1 MRKNKKDLPVLPH
14 LTVTAVA
21 AEGKCL
27 ARHEDMVVFLD
38 GDTAAPGDVVDV
50 RLTRKKKNFAE
61 GVPVA
66 YHQYSDVRTEPFC
79 QHFGVCGG
87 CKWQHITYEA
97 QLGYKHQ
104 QVVDSLTRI
113 AKVALPPIRPIL
125 PSARTTY
132 YRNKL
137 EFTFSSNRWLTP
149 AEMAVRE
156 DLERSA
162 LGFHVPRRFDKI
174 VDVEHCYLQPD
185 PSNAIRLATRDYAR
199 SHKLPFYDPVTWE
212 GFVRNLVVRTTLTG
226 EVMVIVQV
234 AYEKW
239 EWLEG
244 LLVHLRDG
252 FPGITSLQYVVNN
265 KGNDTF
271 QDLEVRPFH
280 GLPYITEK
288 MEDLAFRVGPKSFYQ
303 PNAAQAFEL
312 YKIARS
318 FAGLEGHETVYDL
331 YTGTGTIANFVAR
344 QAQKVIGLEYVPM
357 AIADAKVNA
366 QINGIANTE
375 FFAGD
380 IKDLLTDDFLDAH
393 GRPDVVITDPPR
405 AGMDEAV
412 TRMLLRAAPQ
422 RIVYVSC
429 NPATQARD
437 LAILDAQYAVK
448 DVQPVDMFP
457 HTYHVENVVLLER
470 RDQDSQD

>member
-1 MRKNKKDLPVLPH
+1 MRKNKKTLPVLQN

-27 ARHEDMVVFLD
+27 ARHEEMVVFLD

-79 QHFGVCGG
+79 GHFGVCGG

-104 QVVDSLTRI
+104 QVIDSLTRI

-149 AEMAVRE
+149 AEMASRE

-185 PSNAIRLATRDYAR
+185 PSNAIRLAARDYAR
-199 SHKLPFYDPVTWE
+199 THKLPFYDPVTWD

-244 LLVHLRDG
+244 LLVHLRDR
-252 FPGITSLQYVVNN
+252 FPEITSLQFVVNN

-271 QDLEVRPFH
+271 QDLEVKPFH

-288 MEDLAFRVGPKSFYQ
+288 MEDLQFRVGPKSFYQ
-303 PNAAQAFEL
+303 PNAAQAYEL
-312 YKIARS
+312 YQVARS
-318 FAGLEGHETVYDL
+318 FAGLQGHETVYDL

-344 QAQKVIGLEYVPM
+344 QAQRVVGLEYVPM
-357 AIADAKVNA
+357 AIADARVNA
-366 QINGIANTE
+366 QINGIANTQ

-380 IKDLLTDDFLDAH
+380 IKDLLTDDFLDTH

-457 HTYHVENVVLLER
+457 HTYHVENVVLLEFR
-470 RDQDSQD
+470 R

>member
-1 MRKNKKDLPVLPH
+1 MRKNKKTLPVLQN

-27 ARHEDMVVFLD
+27 ARHEEMVVFLD

-79 QHFGVCGG
+79 GHFGVCGG

-149 AEMAVRE
+149 SEMAARE

-185 PSNAIRLATRDYAR
+185 PSNAIRLAARDYAR
-199 SHKLPFYDPVTWE
+199 THKLPFYDPVTWD

-244 LLVHLRDG
+244 LLVHLRDR
-252 FPGITSLQYVVNN
+252 FPEITSLQFVVNN

-271 QDLEVRPFH
+271 QDLEVKPFH

-288 MEDLAFRVGPKSFYQ
+288 MEDLQFRVGPKSFYQ
-303 PNAAQAFEL
+303 PNAAQAYEL
-312 YKIARS
+312 YQVARS
-318 FAGLEGHETVYDL
+318 FAGLQGHETVYDL

-344 QAQKVIGLEYVPM
+344 QAQRVVGLEYVPM
-357 AIADAKVNA
+357 AIADARVNA
-366 QINGIANTE
+366 QINGIANTQ

-380 IKDLLTDDFLDAH
+380 IKDLLTDDFLDTH

-457 HTYHVENVVLLER
+457 HTYHVENVVLLEFR
-470 RDQDSQD
+470 R

>member
-1 MRKNKKDLPVLPH
+1 MRKNKKDLPVLPN

-27 ARHEDMVVFLD
+27 ARHEEMVVFLD

-66 YHQYSDVRTEPFC
+66 YHKYSDVRTEPFC
-79 QHFGVCGG
+79 GHFGVCGG

-185 PSNAIRLATRDYAR
+185 PSNAIRLAARDYAR
-199 SHKLPFYDPVTWE
+199 AHKLPFYDPVTWE

-244 LLVHLRDG
+244 LLVHLRDR
-252 FPGITSLQYVVNN
+252 FPEITSLQYVVNN

-271 QDLEVRPFH
+271 QDLEVKPFH

-288 MEDLAFRVGPKSFYQ
+288 MEDLFFRVGPKSFYQ
-303 PNAAQAFEL
+303 PNAAQAYEL
-312 YKIARS
+312 YQIARS
-318 FAGLEGHETVYDL
+318 FAGLQGHETVYDL

-344 QAQKVIGLEYVPM
+344 QARKVVGLEYVPM
-357 AIADAKVNA
+357 AIADARVNA
-366 QINGIANTE
+366 GINGIVNTQ

-393 GRPDVVITDPPR
+393 GRPEVVITDPPR

-448 DVQPVDMFP
+448 DVQPLDMFP
-457 HTYHVENVVLLER
+457 HTYHVENVVLLEKKA
-470 RDQDSQD
+470 

>member
-1 MRKNKKDLPVLPH
+1 MRKNKKNLPVLPN

-27 ARHEDMVVFLD
+27 ARHEEMVVFLD
-38 GDTAAPGDVVDV
+38 GETVAPGDVVDV

-66 YHQYSDVRTEPFC
+66 YHRYSDVRTEPFC

-149 AEMAVRE
+149 AEMAARE

-174 VDVEHCYLQPD
+174 VDIEHCYLQPD
-185 PSNAIRLATRDYAR
+185 PSNAIRLAARDYAR
-199 SHKLPFYDPVTWE
+199 AHQLPFYDPVTWE

-244 LLVHLRDG
+244 LLVHLRDR
-252 FPGITSLQYVVNN
+252 FPEITSLQYVVNN

-271 QDLEVRPFH
+271 QDLEVQPFH
-280 GLPYITEK
+280 GPPYITER
-288 MEDLAFRVGPKSFYQ
+288 MEDLQFRVGPKSFYQ
-303 PNAAQAFEL
+303 PNAAQAHEL
-312 YKIARS
+312 YKIARR
-318 FAGLEGHETVYDL
+318 FAGLQGHETVYDL

-344 QAQKVIGLEYVPM
+344 QSRKVVGLEYVPM

-366 QINGIANTE
+366 QLNDIANAQ

-380 IKDLLTDDFLDAH
+380 IKELLTDAFLDAH

-412 TRMLLRAAPQ
+412 TRMLLRAAPG

-437 LAILDAQYAVK
+437 LAILDDRYAVK

-457 HTYHVENVVLLER
+457 HTYHVENVVLLES